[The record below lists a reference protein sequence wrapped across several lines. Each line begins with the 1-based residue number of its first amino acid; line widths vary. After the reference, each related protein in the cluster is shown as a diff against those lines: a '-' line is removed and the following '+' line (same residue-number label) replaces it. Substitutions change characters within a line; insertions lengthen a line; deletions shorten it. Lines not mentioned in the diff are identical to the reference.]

1 MCHTFALGRDALADG
16 VSYPLFHR
24 TDIVAPPRLTLDGQV
39 RSLRALDEPHDE
51 EEHDRADCRY
61 NDAAQEPAAS

>member
-1 MCHTFALGRDALADG
+1 MGCPTL
-16 VSYPLFHR
+16 LFHR